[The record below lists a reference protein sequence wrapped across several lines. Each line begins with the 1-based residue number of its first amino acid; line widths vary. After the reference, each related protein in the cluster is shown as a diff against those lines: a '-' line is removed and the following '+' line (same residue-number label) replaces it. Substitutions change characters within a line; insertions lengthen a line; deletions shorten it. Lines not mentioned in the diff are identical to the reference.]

1 MKKAIAMLLA
11 VSATMSLGVTALAED
26 VNPQDVDNSSS
37 SDVSSS
43 DVSSDTSSDNSS
55 SDVSSEDTSSDNSS
69 SDVSSEDTS
78 SDNSSSDTSSDDSS
92 SSEDETPVGDP
103 SALILHSA
111 EDGTVLGEDL
121 LEPGKEYRFPAYVE
135 IGGKKVVVN
144 DDLLKDFKFN
154 YTRVTASGVKTFKIE
169 EIKGVYYLIVETKDT
184 TPTKPIDVKY
194 NVKLVR
200 KSNNISVFTQEVKFS
215 YGYDESNDDYINDLD
230 KGDIVEIDNNRP
242 VITKEQFNKIAKLND
257 YKNVT
262 LAGAGWQFTVNVTD
276 ETTKNMVFTNAGVK
290 EIMAKYPDQD
300 FKFFRFGGK
309 PSFNSTGKVALDVS
323 DIVDDYESL
332 NLYRYANGRVYQL
345 NASYNAADETLE
357 FRTNKLDT
365 FFVTDRS
372 IKDGT
377 IIDENVVSGGSNA
390 DSNVNT
396 DKNNPGTGAGDM
408 INAAVMAGIASL
420 AAAGAIAANK
430 KSK

>member
-169 EIKGVYYLIVETKDT
+169 ERKGVYYLIIETKDT
-184 TPTKPIDVKY
+184 TPTKPVDVKY

-200 KSNNISVFTQEVKFS
+200 KSNNISVFSQEVKFS

-365 FFVTDRS
+365 FFVTDKA

-377 IIDENVVSGGSNA
+377 VIDENIVSDGNS
-390 DSNVNT
+390 VNT

>member
-26 VNPQDVDNSSS
+26 VNLQDVDNSSS

-43 DVSSDTSSDNSS
+43 DVSS
-55 SDVSSEDTSSDNSS
+55 DTSSDNSS

-332 NLYRYANGRVYQL
+332 NLYRYANGRVYKL

-365 FFVTDRS
+365 FFVTDKA

-377 IIDENVVSGGSNA
+377 VIDENIVSDGNS
-390 DSNVNT
+390 VNT

>member
-11 VSATMSLGVTALAED
+11 VSSMMSMSVAAFAED
-26 VNPQDVDNSSS
+26 LSDESSS
-37 SDVSSS
+37 SSIVSSSETSSDESSS
-43 DVSSDTSSDNSS
+43 DVSSDSS
-55 SDVSSEDTSSDNSS
+55 SE
-69 SDVSSEDTS
+69 
-78 SDNSSSDTSSDDSS
+78 DTSSDDSS
-92 SSEDETPVGDP
+92 SSEDETPAVEP
-103 SALILHSA
+103 SAFVFKADDEGSLLSETI
-111 EDGTVLGEDL
+111 

-135 IGGKKVVVN
+135 VGGKQVAIS
-144 DDLLKDFKFN
+144 DELLKDYKFT
-154 YTRVTASGVKTFKIE
+154 YTRVSASGVKTFKIE
-169 EIKGVYYLIVETKDT
+169 EYKGNYYLFVEVKDT
-184 TPTKPIDVKY
+184 TPAKPVDVKY

-200 KSNNISVFTQEVKFS
+200 KSNNLSVFSQEVKFS

-230 KGDIVEIDNNRP
+230 KGDIVEIDNDRP

-332 NLYRYANGRVYQL
+332 NLYRYANGRVYKL

-365 FFVTDRS
+365 FFVTDKA

-377 IIDENVVSGGSNA
+377 VIDENIVSDGNS
-390 DSNVNT
+390 VNT

>member
-1 MKKAIAMLLA
+1 
-11 VSATMSLGVTALAED
+11 
-26 VNPQDVDNSSS
+26 
-37 SDVSSS
+37 
-43 DVSSDTSSDNSS
+43 
-55 SDVSSEDTSSDNSS
+55 
-69 SDVSSEDTS
+69 
-78 SDNSSSDTSSDDSS
+78 
-92 SSEDETPVGDP
+92 
-103 SALILHSA
+103 
-111 EDGTVLGEDL
+111 
-121 LEPGKEYRFPAYVE
+121 
-135 IGGKKVVVN
+135 
-144 DDLLKDFKFN
+144 
-154 YTRVTASGVKTFKIE
+154 
-169 EIKGVYYLIVETKDT
+169 
-184 TPTKPIDVKY
+184 
-194 NVKLVR
+194 
-200 KSNNISVFTQEVKFS
+200 
-215 YGYDESNDDYINDLD
+215 
-230 KGDIVEIDNNRP
+230 
-242 VITKEQFNKIAKLND
+242 EQFNKIAKLND

-323 DIVDDYESL
+323 DIVDDYKNL

-365 FFVTDRS
+365 FFVTDKA

-377 IIDENVVSGGSNA
+377 VIDENIVSDGNS
-390 DSNVNT
+390 VNT
-396 DKNNPGTGAGDM
+396 DKNNPGTGAGDL

>member
-1 MKKAIAMLLA
+1 MKKATAMLLA
-11 VSATMSLGVTALAED
+11 VSATMALGVTALADD
-26 VNPQDVDNSSS
+26 VAQVADTGSSS
-37 SDVSSS
+37 SDVSS
-43 DVSSDTSSDNSS
+43 DNSS
-55 SDVSSEDTSSDNSS
+55 SDA
-69 SDVSSEDTS
+69 S
-78 SDNSSSDTSSDDSS
+78 SDNSSSDTSSDNTSSDNSSSDASSDNSSSDNSS
-92 SSEDETPVGDP
+92 SSEDETPVGEP
-103 SALILHSA
+103 SSLVFHSD

-121 LEPGKEYRFPAYVE
+121 LEPGREYRFPAYVE
-135 IGGKKVVVN
+135 FGGQRAKVAVS
-144 DDLLKDFKFN
+144 DELLKDYKFN

-169 EIKGVYYLIVETKDT
+169 ERKGVYYLIIETKDT
-184 TPTKPIDVKY
+184 TPTKPVDVKY

-200 KSNNISVFTQEVKFS
+200 KSNNISVFSQEVKFS

-323 DIVDDYESL
+323 DIVDDYENL

-365 FFVTDRS
+365 FFVTDKA

-377 IIDENVVSGGSNA
+377 VIDENIVSDGNS
-390 DSNVNT
+390 VNT

>member
-26 VNPQDVDNSSS
+26 VNLQDVDNSSS

-69 SDVSSEDTS
+69 SDVSSE
-78 SDNSSSDTSSDDSS
+78 DTSSDDSS

-144 DDLLKDFKFN
+144 DDLLKDYKFN

-200 KSNNISVFTQEVKFS
+200 KSNNISVFSQEVKFS

-323 DIVDDYESL
+323 DIVDDYENL

-365 FFVTDRS
+365 FFVTDKA

-377 IIDENVVSGGSNA
+377 VIDENIVSDGNS
-390 DSNVNT
+390 VNT

>member
-26 VNPQDVDNSSS
+26 VNLQDVDNSSS

-69 SDVSSEDTS
+69 SDAS
-78 SDNSSSDTSSDDSS
+78 SDNSSSDNSS
-92 SSEDETPVGDP
+92 SSEDETPVGEP
-103 SALILHSA
+103 SSLVFHSD

-121 LEPGKEYRFPAYVE
+121 LEPGREYRFPAYVE
-135 IGGKKVVVN
+135 FGGQRAKVAVS
-144 DDLLKDFKFN
+144 DELLKDYKFN

-169 EIKGVYYLIVETKDT
+169 ERKGVYYLIIETKDT
-184 TPTKPIDVKY
+184 TPTKPVDVKY

-200 KSNNISVFTQEVKFS
+200 KSNNISVFSQEVKFS

-332 NLYRYANGRVYQL
+332 NLYRYANGRVYKL

-365 FFVTDRS
+365 FFVTDKA

-377 IIDENVVSGGSNA
+377 VIDENIVSDGNS
-390 DSNVNT
+390 VNT

>member
-11 VSATMSLGVTALAED
+11 VSATMALGVTALADD
-26 VNPQDVDNSSS
+26 VAQVADTGSSS
-37 SDVSSS
+37 SDVSS
-43 DVSSDTSSDNSS
+43 DNSS
-55 SDVSSEDTSSDNSS
+55 SDA
-69 SDVSSEDTS
+69 S
-78 SDNSSSDTSSDDSS
+78 SDNSSSDTSSDNTSSDNSSSDASSDNSSSDNSSSDNSS
-92 SSEDETPVGDP
+92 SSEDETPVGEP
-103 SALILHSA
+103 SSLVFHSD

-121 LEPGKEYRFPAYVE
+121 LEPGREYRFPAYVE
-135 IGGKKVVVN
+135 FGGQRAKVAVS
-144 DDLLKDFKFN
+144 DELLKDYKFN

-169 EIKGVYYLIVETKDT
+169 ERKGVYYLIIETKDT
-184 TPTKPIDVKY
+184 TPTKPVDVKY

-200 KSNNISVFTQEVKFS
+200 KSNNISVFSQEVKFS

-323 DIVDDYESL
+323 DIVDDYENL
-332 NLYRYANGRVYQL
+332 NLYRYANGRVYKL

-365 FFVTDRS
+365 FFVTDKA

-377 IIDENVVSGGSNA
+377 VIDENIVSDGNS
-390 DSNVNT
+390 VNT

>member
-11 VSATMSLGVTALAED
+11 VSATMALGVTALADD
-26 VNPQDVDNSSS
+26 VAQVADTGSSS
-37 SDVSSS
+37 SDVSS
-43 DVSSDTSSDNSS
+43 DNSS
-55 SDVSSEDTSSDNSS
+55 SDA
-69 SDVSSEDTS
+69 S
-78 SDNSSSDTSSDDSS
+78 SDNSSSDTSSDNTSSDNSSSDASSDNSSSDNSSSDNSS
-92 SSEDETPVGDP
+92 SSEDETPVGEP
-103 SALILHSA
+103 SSLVFHSD

-121 LEPGKEYRFPAYVE
+121 LEPGREYRFPAYVE
-135 IGGKKVVVN
+135 FGGQRAKVAVS
-144 DDLLKDFKFN
+144 DELLKDYKFN

-200 KSNNISVFTQEVKFS
+200 KSNNISVFSQEVKFS

-323 DIVDDYESL
+323 DIVDDYENL
-332 NLYRYANGRVYQL
+332 NLYRYANGRVYKL

-365 FFVTDRS
+365 FFVTDKA

-377 IIDENVVSGGSNA
+377 VIDENIVSDGNS
-390 DSNVNT
+390 VNT

>member
-11 VSATMSLGVTALAED
+11 VSATMALGVTALADD
-26 VNPQDVDNSSS
+26 VAQVADTGSSS
-37 SDVSSS
+37 SDVSS
-43 DVSSDTSSDNSS
+43 DNSS
-55 SDVSSEDTSSDNSS
+55 SDA
-69 SDVSSEDTS
+69 S
-78 SDNSSSDTSSDDSS
+78 SDNSSSDTSSDNTSSDNSSSDASSDNSSSDNSS
-92 SSEDETPVGDP
+92 SSEDETPVGEP
-103 SALILHSA
+103 SSLVFHSD

-121 LEPGKEYRFPAYVE
+121 LEPGREYRFPAYVE
-135 IGGKKVVVN
+135 FGGQRAKVAVS

-323 DIVDDYESL
+323 DIVDDYENL
-332 NLYRYANGRVYQL
+332 NLYRYANGRVYKL

-365 FFVTDRS
+365 FFVTDKA

-377 IIDENVVSGGSNA
+377 VIDENIVSDGNS
-390 DSNVNT
+390 VNT

>member
-11 VSATMSLGVTALAED
+11 VSATMALGVTALADD
-26 VNPQDVDNSSS
+26 VAQVADTGSSS
-37 SDVSSS
+37 SDVSS
-43 DVSSDTSSDNSS
+43 DNSS
-55 SDVSSEDTSSDNSS
+55 SDA
-69 SDVSSEDTS
+69 S
-78 SDNSSSDTSSDDSS
+78 SDNSSSDTSSDNTSSDNSSSDASSDNSSSDNSS
-92 SSEDETPVGDP
+92 SSEDETPVGEP
-103 SALILHSA
+103 SSLVFHSD

-121 LEPGKEYRFPAYVE
+121 LEPGREYRFPAYVE
-135 IGGKKVVVN
+135 FGGQRAKVAVS
-144 DDLLKDFKFN
+144 DELLKDYKFN

-169 EIKGVYYLIVETKDT
+169 ERKGVYYLIIETKDT
-184 TPTKPIDVKY
+184 TPTKPVDVKY

-200 KSNNISVFTQEVKFS
+200 KSNNISVFSQEVKFS

-323 DIVDDYESL
+323 DIVDDYENL

-365 FFVTDRS
+365 FFVTDKA

-377 IIDENVVSGGSNA
+377 VIDENIVSDGNS
-390 DSNVNT
+390 VNT
-396 DKNNPGTGAGDM
+396 DKNNPGTGAGDL

-420 AAAGAIAANK
+420 AAASAIAANK

>member
-11 VSATMSLGVTALAED
+11 VSATMALGVTALADD
-26 VNPQDVDNSSS
+26 VAQVADTGSSS
-37 SDVSSS
+37 SDVSS
-43 DVSSDTSSDNSS
+43 DNSS
-55 SDVSSEDTSSDNSS
+55 SDA
-69 SDVSSEDTS
+69 S
-78 SDNSSSDTSSDDSS
+78 SDNSSSDTSSDNTSSDNSSSDASSDNSSSDNSS
-92 SSEDETPVGDP
+92 SSEDETPVGEP
-103 SALILHSA
+103 SSLVFHSD

-121 LEPGKEYRFPAYVE
+121 LEPGREYRFPAYVE
-135 IGGKKVVVN
+135 FGGQRAKVAVS
-144 DDLLKDFKFN
+144 DELLKDYKFN

-169 EIKGVYYLIVETKDT
+169 ERKGVYYLIIETKDT
-184 TPTKPIDVKY
+184 TPTKPVDVKY

-200 KSNNISVFTQEVKFS
+200 KSNNISVFSQEVKFS

-323 DIVDDYESL
+323 DIVDDYENL

-365 FFVTDRS
+365 FFVTDKA

-377 IIDENVVSGGSNA
+377 VIDENIVSDGNS
-390 DSNVNT
+390 VNT
-396 DKNNPGTGAGDM
+396 DKNNPGTGAGDL

>member
-26 VNPQDVDNSSS
+26 VNLQDVDNSSS

-69 SDVSSEDTS
+69 SDAS
-78 SDNSSSDTSSDDSS
+78 SDNSSSDNSS
-92 SSEDETPVGDP
+92 SSEDETPVGEP
-103 SALILHSA
+103 SSLVFHSD

-121 LEPGKEYRFPAYVE
+121 LEPGREYRFPAYVE
-135 IGGKKVVVN
+135 FGGQRAKVAVS
-144 DDLLKDFKFN
+144 DELLKDYKFN

-323 DIVDDYESL
+323 DIVDDYENL
-332 NLYRYANGRVYQL
+332 NLYRYANGRVYKL

-365 FFVTDRS
+365 FFVTDKA

-377 IIDENVVSGGSNA
+377 VIDENIVSDGNS
-390 DSNVNT
+390 VNT

>member
-11 VSATMSLGVTALAED
+11 VSSMMSMSVAAFAED
-26 VNPQDVDNSSS
+26 LSDESSS
-37 SDVSSS
+37 SSIVSSSETSSDESSS
-43 DVSSDTSSDNSS
+43 DVSSDSS
-55 SDVSSEDTSSDNSS
+55 SE
-69 SDVSSEDTS
+69 
-78 SDNSSSDTSSDDSS
+78 DTSSDDSS
-92 SSEDETPVGDP
+92 SSEDETPAVEP
-103 SALILHSA
+103 SAFVFKADDEGSLRSETI
-111 EDGTVLGEDL
+111 

-135 IGGKKVVVN
+135 VGGKQVAIS
-144 DDLLKDFKFN
+144 DELLKDYKFT
-154 YTRVTASGVKTFKIE
+154 YTRVSASGVKTFKIE
-169 EIKGVYYLIVETKDT
+169 EYKGNYYLFVEVKDT
-184 TPTKPIDVKY
+184 TPAKPVDVKY

-200 KSNNISVFTQEVKFS
+200 KSNNLSVFSQEVKFS

-230 KGDIVEIDNNRP
+230 KGDIVEIDNDRP

-323 DIVDDYESL
+323 DIVDDYENL

-365 FFVTDRS
+365 FFVTDKA

-377 IIDENVVSGGSNA
+377 VIDENIVSDGNS
-390 DSNVNT
+390 VNT

-430 KSK
+430 KSN

>member
-11 VSATMSLGVTALAED
+11 VSATMALGVTALADD
-26 VNPQDVDNSSS
+26 VAQVADTGSSS
-37 SDVSSS
+37 SDVSS
-43 DVSSDTSSDNSS
+43 DNSS
-55 SDVSSEDTSSDNSS
+55 SDA
-69 SDVSSEDTS
+69 S
-78 SDNSSSDTSSDDSS
+78 SDNSSSDTSSDNTSSDNSSSDASSDNSSSDNSS
-92 SSEDETPVGDP
+92 SSEDETPVGEP
-103 SALILHSA
+103 SSLVFHSD

-121 LEPGKEYRFPAYVE
+121 LEPGREYRFPAYVE
-135 IGGKKVVVN
+135 FGGQRAKVAVS
-144 DDLLKDFKFN
+144 DELLKDYKFN

-169 EIKGVYYLIVETKDT
+169 ERKGVYYLIIETKDT

-323 DIVDDYESL
+323 DIVDDYKNL

-365 FFVTDRS
+365 FFVTDKA

-377 IIDENVVSGGSNA
+377 VIDENIVSDGNS
-390 DSNVNT
+390 VNT
-396 DKNNPGTGAGDM
+396 DKNNPGTGAGDL

>member
-111 EDGTVLGEDL
+111 EDGTVLGEAL

-323 DIVDDYESL
+323 DIVDDYENL
-332 NLYRYANGRVYQL
+332 NLYRYANGRVYKL

-365 FFVTDRS
+365 FFVTDKA

-377 IIDENVVSGGSNA
+377 VIDENIVSDGNS
-390 DSNVNT
+390 VNT
-396 DKNNPGTGAGDM
+396 DKNNPGTGAGDL
-408 INAAVMAGIASL
+408 INAAVMAGIASPP
-420 AAAGAIAANK
+420 AAGAIAANK

>member
-11 VSATMSLGVTALAED
+11 VSATMALGVTALADD
-26 VNPQDVDNSSS
+26 VAQVADTGSSS
-37 SDVSSS
+37 SDVSS
-43 DVSSDTSSDNSS
+43 DNSS
-55 SDVSSEDTSSDNSS
+55 SDA
-69 SDVSSEDTS
+69 S
-78 SDNSSSDTSSDDSS
+78 SDNSSSDTSSDNTSSDNSSSDASSDNSSSDNSS
-92 SSEDETPVGDP
+92 SSEDETPVGEP
-103 SALILHSA
+103 SSLVFHSD

-121 LEPGKEYRFPAYVE
+121 LEPGREYRFPAYVE
-135 IGGKKVVVN
+135 FGGQRAKVAVS
-144 DDLLKDFKFN
+144 DELLKDYKFN

-169 EIKGVYYLIVETKDT
+169 ERKGVYYLIIETKDT
-184 TPTKPIDVKY
+184 TPTKPVDVKY

-200 KSNNISVFTQEVKFS
+200 KSNNISVFSQEVKFS

-323 DIVDDYESL
+323 DIVDDYENL
-332 NLYRYANGRVYQL
+332 NLYRYANGRVYKL

-365 FFVTDRS
+365 FFVTDKA

-377 IIDENVVSGGSNA
+377 VIDENIVSDGNS
-390 DSNVNT
+390 VNT
-396 DKNNPGTGAGDM
+396 DKNNPGTGAGDL

>member
-11 VSATMSLGVTALAED
+11 VSATMALGVTALADD
-26 VNPQDVDNSSS
+26 VAQVADTGSSS
-37 SDVSSS
+37 SDVSS
-43 DVSSDTSSDNSS
+43 DNSS
-55 SDVSSEDTSSDNSS
+55 SDA
-69 SDVSSEDTS
+69 S
-78 SDNSSSDTSSDDSS
+78 SDNSSSDTSSDNTSSDNSSSDASSDNSSSDNSSSDNSS
-92 SSEDETPVGDP
+92 SSEDETPVGEP
-103 SALILHSA
+103 SSLVFHSD

-121 LEPGKEYRFPAYVE
+121 LEPGREYRFPAYVE
-135 IGGKKVVVN
+135 FGGQRAKVAVS
-144 DDLLKDFKFN
+144 DELLKDYKFN

-169 EIKGVYYLIVETKDT
+169 ERKGVYYLIIETKDT
-184 TPTKPIDVKY
+184 TPTKPVDVKY

-200 KSNNISVFTQEVKFS
+200 KSNNISVFSQEVKFS

-323 DIVDDYESL
+323 DIVDDYENL
-332 NLYRYANGRVYQL
+332 NLYRYANGRVYKL

-365 FFVTDRS
+365 FFVTDKA

-377 IIDENVVSGGSNA
+377 VIDENIVSDGNS
-390 DSNVNT
+390 VNT
-396 DKNNPGTGAGDM
+396 DKNNPGTGAGDL

-420 AAAGAIAANK
+420 AAASAIAANK

>member
-11 VSATMSLGVTALAED
+11 VSSMMSMSVAAFAED
-26 VNPQDVDNSSS
+26 LSDESSS
-37 SDVSSS
+37 SSIVSSSETSSDESSS
-43 DVSSDTSSDNSS
+43 DVSSDS
-55 SDVSSEDTSSDNSS
+55 SSEDTSSDNSS
-69 SDVSSEDTS
+69 S
-78 SDNSSSDTSSDDSS
+78 
-92 SSEDETPVGDP
+92 SEDETPAVEP
-103 SALILHSA
+103 SAFVFKADDEGSLLSETI
-111 EDGTVLGEDL
+111 

-135 IGGKKVVVN
+135 VGGKQVAIS
-144 DDLLKDFKFN
+144 DELLKDYKFT
-154 YTRVTASGVKTFKIE
+154 YTRVSASGVKTFKIE
-169 EIKGVYYLIVETKDT
+169 EYKGNYYLFVEVKDT
-184 TPTKPIDVKY
+184 TPAKPVDVKY

-200 KSNNISVFTQEVKFS
+200 KSNNLSVFSQEVKFS

-230 KGDIVEIDNNRP
+230 KGDIVEIDNDRP

-332 NLYRYANGRVYQL
+332 NLYRYANGRVYKL

-365 FFVTDRS
+365 FFVTDKA

-377 IIDENVVSGGSNA
+377 VIDENIVSDGNS
-390 DSNVNT
+390 VNT

>member
-11 VSATMSLGVTALAED
+11 VSATMALGVTALADD
-26 VNPQDVDNSSS
+26 VAQVADTGSSS
-37 SDVSSS
+37 SDVSS
-43 DVSSDTSSDNSS
+43 DNSS
-55 SDVSSEDTSSDNSS
+55 SDA
-69 SDVSSEDTS
+69 S
-78 SDNSSSDTSSDDSS
+78 SDNSSSDTSSDNTSSDNSSSDASSDNSSSDNSS
-92 SSEDETPVGDP
+92 SSEDETPVGEP
-103 SALILHSA
+103 SSLVFHSD

-121 LEPGKEYRFPAYVE
+121 LEPGREYRFPAYVE
-135 IGGKKVVVN
+135 FGGQRAKVAVS
-144 DDLLKDFKFN
+144 DELLKDYKFT
-154 YTRVTASGVKTFKIE
+154 YTRVSASGVKTFKIE
-169 EIKGVYYLIVETKDT
+169 EYKGNYYLFVEVKDT
-184 TPTKPIDVKY
+184 TPAKPVDVKY

-200 KSNNISVFTQEVKFS
+200 KSNNLSVFSQEVKFS

-230 KGDIVEIDNNRP
+230 KGDIVEIDNDRP

-332 NLYRYANGRVYQL
+332 NLYRYANGRVYKL

-365 FFVTDRS
+365 FFVTDKA

-377 IIDENVVSGGSNA
+377 VIDENIVSDGNS
-390 DSNVNT
+390 VNT

>member
-26 VNPQDVDNSSS
+26 VNLQDVDNSSS

-55 SDVSSEDTSSDNSS
+55 SDVSSEDTSSDNSA
-69 SDVSSEDTS
+69 
-78 SDNSSSDTSSDDSS
+78 SDTSSDDSS

-323 DIVDDYESL
+323 DIVDDYENL
-332 NLYRYANGRVYQL
+332 NLYRYANGRVYKL

-365 FFVTDRS
+365 FFVTDKA

-377 IIDENVVSGGSNA
+377 VIDENIVSDGNS
-390 DSNVNT
+390 VNT

>member
-11 VSATMSLGVTALAED
+11 VSATMALGVTALADD
-26 VNPQDVDNSSS
+26 VAQVADTGSSS
-37 SDVSSS
+37 SDVSS
-43 DVSSDTSSDNSS
+43 DNSS
-55 SDVSSEDTSSDNSS
+55 SDA
-69 SDVSSEDTS
+69 S
-78 SDNSSSDTSSDDSS
+78 SDNSSSDTSSDNTSSDNSSSDASSDNSSSDNSS
-92 SSEDETPVGDP
+92 SSEDETPVGEP
-103 SALILHSA
+103 SSLVFHSD

-121 LEPGKEYRFPAYVE
+121 LEPGREYRFPAYVE
-135 IGGKKVVVN
+135 FGGQRAKVAVS
-144 DDLLKDFKFN
+144 DELLKDYKFN

-169 EIKGVYYLIVETKDT
+169 ERKGVYYLIIETKDT
-184 TPTKPIDVKY
+184 TPTKPVDVKY

-200 KSNNISVFTQEVKFS
+200 KSNNISVFSQEVKFS

-323 DIVDDYESL
+323 DIVDDYKNL

-365 FFVTDRS
+365 FFVTDKA

-377 IIDENVVSGGSNA
+377 VIDENIVSDGNS
-390 DSNVNT
+390 VNT
-396 DKNNPGTGAGDM
+396 DKNNPGTGAGDL

>member
-43 DVSSDTSSDNSS
+43 DVSS
-55 SDVSSEDTSSDNSS
+55 
-69 SDVSSEDTS
+69 DTS

-184 TPTKPIDVKY
+184 TPTKPVDVKY

-200 KSNNISVFTQEVKFS
+200 KSNNISVFSQEVKFS

-332 NLYRYANGRVYQL
+332 NLYRYANGRVYKL

-365 FFVTDRS
+365 FFVTDKA

-377 IIDENVVSGGSNA
+377 VIDENIVSDGNS
-390 DSNVNT
+390 VNT
-396 DKNNPGTGAGDM
+396 DKNNPGTGAGDL

>member
-11 VSATMSLGVTALAED
+11 VSATMALGVTALADD
-26 VNPQDVDNSSS
+26 VAQVADTGSSS
-37 SDVSSS
+37 SDVSS
-43 DVSSDTSSDNSS
+43 DNSS
-55 SDVSSEDTSSDNSS
+55 SDA
-69 SDVSSEDTS
+69 S
-78 SDNSSSDTSSDDSS
+78 SDNSSSDTSSDNTSSDNSSSDASSDNSSSDNSS
-92 SSEDETPVGDP
+92 SSEDETPVGEP
-103 SALILHSA
+103 SSLVFHSD

-121 LEPGKEYRFPAYVE
+121 LEPGREYRFPAYVE
-135 IGGKKVVVN
+135 FGGQRAKVAVS
-144 DDLLKDFKFN
+144 DELLKDYKFN

-169 EIKGVYYLIVETKDT
+169 ERKGVYYLIIETKDT
-184 TPTKPIDVKY
+184 TPTKPVDVKY

-200 KSNNISVFTQEVKFS
+200 KSNNISVFSQEVKFS

-323 DIVDDYESL
+323 DIVDDYENL
-332 NLYRYANGRVYQL
+332 NLYRYANGRVYKL

-365 FFVTDRS
+365 FFVTDKA

-377 IIDENVVSGGSNA
+377 VIDENIVSDGNS
-390 DSNVNT
+390 VNT

>member
-11 VSATMSLGVTALAED
+11 VSSMMSMSVAAFAED
-26 VNPQDVDNSSS
+26 LSDESSS
-37 SDVSSS
+37 CSIVSSSETSSDESSS
-43 DVSSDTSSDNSS
+43 DVSSDSS
-55 SDVSSEDTSSDNSS
+55 SE
-69 SDVSSEDTS
+69 
-78 SDNSSSDTSSDDSS
+78 DTSSDDSS
-92 SSEDETPVGDP
+92 SSEDETPAVEP
-103 SALILHSA
+103 SAFVFKADDEGNLLSETI
-111 EDGTVLGEDL
+111 

-135 IGGKKVVVN
+135 VGGKQVAIS
-144 DDLLKDFKFN
+144 DELLKDYKFT
-154 YTRVTASGVKTFKIE
+154 YTRVSASGVKTFKIE
-169 EIKGVYYLIVETKDT
+169 EYKGNYYLFVEVKDT
-184 TPTKPIDVKY
+184 TPAKPVDVKY

>member
-1 MKKAIAMLLA
+1 
-11 VSATMSLGVTALAED
+11 
-26 VNPQDVDNSSS
+26 
-37 SDVSSS
+37 
-43 DVSSDTSSDNSS
+43 
-55 SDVSSEDTSSDNSS
+55 
-69 SDVSSEDTS
+69 
-78 SDNSSSDTSSDDSS
+78 
-92 SSEDETPVGDP
+92 
-103 SALILHSA
+103 
-111 EDGTVLGEDL
+111 
-121 LEPGKEYRFPAYVE
+121 
-135 IGGKKVVVN
+135 
-144 DDLLKDFKFN
+144 
-154 YTRVTASGVKTFKIE
+154 
-169 EIKGVYYLIVETKDT
+169 
-184 TPTKPIDVKY
+184 
-194 NVKLVR
+194 
-200 KSNNISVFTQEVKFS
+200 
-215 YGYDESNDDYINDLD
+215 
-230 KGDIVEIDNNRP
+230 
-242 VITKEQFNKIAKLND
+242 
-257 YKNVT
+257 
-262 LAGAGWQFTVNVTD
+262 
-276 ETTKNMVFTNAGVK
+276 MVFTNAGVK

-390 DSNVNT
+390 GSNVNT

>member
-11 VSATMSLGVTALAED
+11 VSATMALGVTALADD
-26 VNPQDVDNSSS
+26 VAQVADTGSSS
-37 SDVSSS
+37 SDVSS
-43 DVSSDTSSDNSS
+43 DNSS
-55 SDVSSEDTSSDNSS
+55 SDA
-69 SDVSSEDTS
+69 S
-78 SDNSSSDTSSDDSS
+78 SDNSSSDTSSDNTSSDNSSSDASSDNSSSDNSS
-92 SSEDETPVGDP
+92 SSEDETPVGEP
-103 SALILHSA
+103 SSLVFHSD

-121 LEPGKEYRFPAYVE
+121 LEPGREYRFPAYVE
-135 IGGKKVVVN
+135 FGGQRAKVAVS
-144 DDLLKDFKFN
+144 DELLKDYKFN

-169 EIKGVYYLIVETKDT
+169 ERKGVYYLIIETKDT
-184 TPTKPIDVKY
+184 TPTKPVDVKY

-200 KSNNISVFTQEVKFS
+200 KSNNISVFSQEVKFS

-332 NLYRYANGRVYQL
+332 NLYRYANGRVYKL

-365 FFVTDRS
+365 FFVTDKA

-377 IIDENVVSGGSNA
+377 VIDENIVSDGNS
-390 DSNVNT
+390 VNT
-396 DKNNPGTGAGDM
+396 DKNNPGTGAGDL

>member
-11 VSATMSLGVTALAED
+11 VSSMMSMSVAAFAED
-26 VNPQDVDNSSS
+26 LSDESSS
-37 SDVSSS
+37 SSIVSSSETSSDESSS
-43 DVSSDTSSDNSS
+43 DVSSDSS
-55 SDVSSEDTSSDNSS
+55 SE
-69 SDVSSEDTS
+69 
-78 SDNSSSDTSSDDSS
+78 DTSSDDSS
-92 SSEDETPVGDP
+92 SSEDETPAVEP
-103 SALILHSA
+103 SAFVFKADDEGNLLSETI
-111 EDGTVLGEDL
+111 

-135 IGGKKVVVN
+135 VGGKQVAIS
-144 DDLLKDFKFN
+144 DELLKDYKFT
-154 YTRVTASGVKTFKIE
+154 YTRVSASGVKTFKIE
-169 EIKGVYYLIVETKDT
+169 EYKGNYYLFVEVKDT
-184 TPTKPIDVKY
+184 TPAKPVDVKY

-200 KSNNISVFTQEVKFS
+200 KSNNLSVFSQEVKFS

-323 DIVDDYESL
+323 DIVDDYENL
-332 NLYRYANGRVYQL
+332 NLYRYANGRVYKL

-365 FFVTDRS
+365 FFVTDKA

-377 IIDENVVSGGSNA
+377 VIDENIVSDGNS
-390 DSNVNT
+390 VNT
-396 DKNNPGTGAGDM
+396 DKNNPGTGAGDL

>member
-26 VNPQDVDNSSS
+26 VNLQDVDNS
-37 SDVSSS
+37 
-43 DVSSDTSSDNSS
+43 SS

-323 DIVDDYESL
+323 DIVDDYENL
-332 NLYRYANGRVYQL
+332 NLYRYANGRVYKL

-365 FFVTDRS
+365 FFVTDKA

-377 IIDENVVSGGSNA
+377 VIDENIVSDGNS
-390 DSNVNT
+390 VNT
-396 DKNNPGTGAGDM
+396 DKNNPGTGAGDL

-420 AAAGAIAANK
+420 AAASAIAANK

>member
-11 VSATMSLGVTALAED
+11 VSATMALGVTALADD
-26 VNPQDVDNSSS
+26 VAQVADTGSSS
-37 SDVSSS
+37 SDVSS
-43 DVSSDTSSDNSS
+43 DNSS
-55 SDVSSEDTSSDNSS
+55 SDA
-69 SDVSSEDTS
+69 S
-78 SDNSSSDTSSDDSS
+78 SDNSSSDTSSDNTSSDNSSSDASSDNSSSDNSS
-92 SSEDETPVGDP
+92 SSEDETPVGEP
-103 SALILHSA
+103 SSLVFHSD

-121 LEPGKEYRFPAYVE
+121 LEPGREYRFPAYVE
-135 IGGKKVVVN
+135 FGGQRAKVAVS
-144 DDLLKDFKFN
+144 DELLKDYKFN

-169 EIKGVYYLIVETKDT
+169 ERKGVYYLVIETKDT
-184 TPTKPIDVKY
+184 TPTKPVDVKY

-200 KSNNISVFTQEVKFS
+200 KSNNISVFSQEVKFS

-323 DIVDDYESL
+323 DIVDDYENL
-332 NLYRYANGRVYQL
+332 NLYRYANGRVYKL

-365 FFVTDRS
+365 FFVTDKA

-377 IIDENVVSGGSNA
+377 VIDENIVSDGNS
-390 DSNVNT
+390 VNT

>member
-11 VSATMSLGVTALAED
+11 VSATMALGVTALADD
-26 VNPQDVDNSSS
+26 VAQVADTGSSS
-37 SDVSSS
+37 SDVSS
-43 DVSSDTSSDNSS
+43 DNSS
-55 SDVSSEDTSSDNSS
+55 SDA
-69 SDVSSEDTS
+69 S
-78 SDNSSSDTSSDDSS
+78 SDNSSSDTSSDNTSSDNSSSDASSDNSSSDNSS
-92 SSEDETPVGDP
+92 SSEDETPVGEP
-103 SALILHSA
+103 SSLVFHSD

-121 LEPGKEYRFPAYVE
+121 LEPGREYRFPAYVE
-135 IGGKKVVVN
+135 FGGQRAKVAVS
-144 DDLLKDFKFN
+144 DELLKDYKFS

-169 EIKGVYYLIVETKDT
+169 ERKGVYYLIIETKDT
-184 TPTKPIDVKY
+184 TPTKPVDVKY

-200 KSNNISVFTQEVKFS
+200 KSNNISVFSQEVKFS

-323 DIVDDYESL
+323 DIVDDYENL
-332 NLYRYANGRVYQL
+332 NLYRYANGRVYKL

-365 FFVTDRS
+365 FFVTDKA

-377 IIDENVVSGGSNA
+377 VIDENIVSDGNS
-390 DSNVNT
+390 VNT

>member
-11 VSATMSLGVTALAED
+11 VSATMALGVTALADD
-26 VNPQDVDNSSS
+26 VAQVADTGSSS
-37 SDVSSS
+37 SDVSS
-43 DVSSDTSSDNSS
+43 DNSS
-55 SDVSSEDTSSDNSS
+55 SDA
-69 SDVSSEDTS
+69 S
-78 SDNSSSDTSSDDSS
+78 SDNSSSDTSSDNTSSDNSSSDASSDNSSSDNSS
-92 SSEDETPVGDP
+92 SSEDETPVGEP
-103 SALILHSA
+103 SSLVFHSD

-121 LEPGKEYRFPAYVE
+121 LEPGREYRFPAYVE
-135 IGGKKVVVN
+135 FGGQRAKVAVS
-144 DDLLKDFKFN
+144 DELLKDYKFN

-169 EIKGVYYLIVETKDT
+169 ERKGVYYLIIETKDT
-184 TPTKPIDVKY
+184 TPTKPVDVKY

-200 KSNNISVFTQEVKFS
+200 KSNNISVFSQEVKFS

-323 DIVDDYESL
+323 DIVDDYENL